1 MKNILLR
8 HLDADVHSIVAA
20 EQRTQRAGIGIF
32 VERGNTLHQCQQLVA
47 LNEQAQFAAREDHMG
62 GIAGQTAQ
70 VGQFHGFIGSIER
83 IVAIDGT
90 TTNFGRIS
98 SVTVERESASGCT
111 NAHLG
116 ELSVEVFFNF
126 CGCNSSTGFS
136 QEVFAFKNAIGTDV
150 FPSALYAALRQRGT
164 AFQYSAEQIA
174 QQASRLGN
182 R

>member
-1 MKNILLR
+1 MNNILLR

-20 EQRTQRAGIGIF
+20 EQRTQRAYIGIV
-32 VERGNTLHQCQQLVA
+32 VESGNTLHQRKQLVA
-47 LNEQAQFAAREDHMG
+47 FNEEAQLATGKNYTG
-62 GIAGQTAQ
+62 GIVGQPTQ
-70 VGQFHGFIGSIER
+70 IGQFHGFIGSIER

-136 QEVFAFKNAIGTDV
+136 QEVFAFKNAIGTYV
-150 FPSALYAALRQRGT
+150 FPSSLQAALRQCGT
-164 AFQYSAEQIA
+164 AFEYSAEQIA